1 VMHSQSRTPKLY
13 ASTASVSRA
22 PSNISGA
29 MYAGVPAWLLRVLMY
44 VLRQQQRMWP
54 RLFIVDLRN
63 AVLLEQHLYQQT
75 CSRSGGRRLLRRVQV
90 TCFQGRTSP

>member
-1 VMHSQSRTPKLY
+1 MHSQSRTPKLY

-44 VLRQQQRMWP
+44 VLCQRQHIGSHWCTVELSNP
-54 RLFIVDLRN
+54 SLT
-63 AVLLEQHLYQQT
+63 EQGIH
-75 CSRSGGRRLLRRVQV
+75 
-90 TCFQGRTSP
+90 